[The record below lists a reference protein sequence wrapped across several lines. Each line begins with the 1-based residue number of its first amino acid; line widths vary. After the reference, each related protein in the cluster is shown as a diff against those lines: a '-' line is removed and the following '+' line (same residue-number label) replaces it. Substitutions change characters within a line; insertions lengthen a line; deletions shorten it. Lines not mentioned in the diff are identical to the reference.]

1 MASEI
6 LVSLP
11 ALQLA
16 RQANGL
22 QRIETLP
29 ELPFLPPA
37 KRGDE
42 VTATNTTTVQDC
54 LRHLAGLD
62 GDRAREQNGVGFS
75 AFDGDFGHKLAQ
87 IPDRAMTPRQLR
99 AAWVLARKYRVQ
111 LSNAGIDF
119 TAIPEPPIVT
129 DQVVQAHN
137 EARMRQRGEAPAARR
152 EIVRPNPTAPFLYV
166 RFPYDARLVADFRFA
181 FGDVARWQQQE
192 KVWRLPVPQTP
203 DGCRRIL
210 EWANAQSFHIRQDLK
225 EYLAYLGTADERK
238 REASRA
244 TDADWAGPKLARQL
258 HPFQRAGVRY
268 IVEHAEGRGMIADEM
283 GLGKSIQSIA
293 AIVVLNAFPCLMIT
307 KATTK
312 YQMRN
317 EWLST
322 VPGMVAEDV
331 YVIGSKWDNDAA
343 DRAHVLIINYDL
355 VTKHLDRFMAIR
367 FEGLIVDESH
377 RCKTGTAQRTES
389 IKAIAT
395 GRRAKRNEQG
405 EVIKGANGRREYEQV
420 RPSIPRRILL
430 TGTPIINKPG
440 EMIAQLEIMGRLRD
454 LGGITNF
461 KRQYCAHKTKS
472 IRGREITVEVLGSTE
487 KVARLNHELRGICY
501 VQRDKAAVAPELPAI
516 QRSIMP
522 VELSPKFRR
531 EYERAELDTIRYVG
545 ERAEKNREFLASI
558 AHLDETEREKA
569 IAKYRNSAEERA
581 RRAEIMVMINHCKQ
595 IAGRGKVEAA
605 REWIADFL
613 ETGQKL
619 IVFAHHIEVQQAIL
633 SDYPQAVHI
642 LGSDSAISRREHV
655 SVFQDDPAVQL
666 IVCATEA
673 ASEGVTLTAA
683 SNVLFLELEWTPAA
697 HLQAEARCYGRIN
710 DLHGA
715 NAHYLIAQD
724 TIDESIMGLLGAKM
738 AVCDALTSGEEKIRA
753 AGESTLV
760 DLVKM
765 LERRAR

>member
-1 MASEI
+1 M
-6 LVSLP
+6 
-11 ALQLA
+11 
-16 RQANGL
+16 
-22 QRIETLP
+22 
-29 ELPFLPPA
+29 
-37 KRGDE
+37 
-42 VTATNTTTVQDC
+42 TATNAPTIQEC

-75 AFDGDFGHKLAQ
+75 AYDGEFGAKLAQ
-87 IPDRAMTPRQLR
+87 IPDRSMSPRQLR
-99 AAWVLARKYRVQ
+99 AAWVLARKYRAQ
-111 LSNAGIDF
+111 LGNAGIDF
-119 TAIPEPPIVT
+119 AAIPEPPIVT

-137 EARMRQRGEAPAARR
+137 DARMRQRGEAPAARR
-152 EIVRPNPTAPFLYV
+152 EIIRPNPSAPLLYV

-181 FGDVARWQQQE
+181 FGDVARWQQAE

-210 EWANAQSFHIRQDLK
+210 EWAERMEFHLAPDLR
-225 EYLAYLGTADERK
+225 AYLTHMGAADERK
-238 REASRA
+238 RQASRA
-244 TDADWAGPKLARQL
+244 IDADWQGPKLSRQL
-258 HPFQRAGVRY
+258 YPFQRAGVRY
-268 IVEHAEGRGMIADEM
+268 IVEHAQGRGMIADEM

-293 AIVVLNAFPCLMIT
+293 AIVALNAFPCLMIT

-312 YQMRN
+312 FAMRN

-322 VPGMVAEDV
+322 VPGMVADDV
-331 YVIGSKWDNDAA
+331 YVVGSKWDADAA
-343 DRAHVLIINYDL
+343 DRANVVIVNYDL
-355 VTKHLDRFMAIR
+355 VTKHLDRFLGGV

-377 RCKTGTAQRTES
+377 RCKSGTAQRTES

-395 GRRAKRNEQG
+395 GRRAKRNEKG
-405 EVIKGANGRREYEQV
+405 ETIKGAGGRREYEQI

-454 LGGITNF
+454 LGGVANF
-461 KRQYCAHKTKS
+461 KREYCAHKSKTV
-472 IRGREITVEVLGSTE
+472 RGREITVEVLGNPE
-487 KVARLNHELRGICY
+487 KVARLNHKLRGICY

-516 QRSIMP
+516 QRSILP
-522 VELSPKFRR
+522 VELSPAFRK

-545 ERAEKNREFLASI
+545 ERAQDNRDFLASV
-558 AHLDETEREKA
+558 AHLDEADREKA

-581 RRAEIMVMINHCKQ
+581 RRAQIIVMINHCKQ
-595 IAGRGKVEAA
+595 IAGRAKVEAA

-619 IVFAHHIEVQQAIL
+619 IVFAHHIEVQRAIL
-633 SDYPQAVHI
+633 GDYPQAVHI
-642 LGSDSAISRREHV
+642 LGADSASDRDAAKEA
-655 SVFQDDPAVQL
+655 FQVDPAAQM

-724 TIDESIMGLLGAKM
+724 TIDEWLMNLLGAKM
-738 AVCDALTSGEEKIRA
+738 AVCDALTSGEEKVRA

-760 DLVKM
+760 DLVVM
-765 LERRAR
+765 LERRAK